1 MNGDMLW
8 KTRTRNKLFA
18 IWLTLTQ
25 IFNIAIIYGWLIL
38 ERPNAPEMFLAVNG
52 PTGIW
57 GALNAV
63 SIAWENAKKS
73 KQGEGN

>member
-1 MNGDMLW
+1 MERPERW

-18 IWLTLTQ
+18 AWLISSQ
-25 IFNIAIIYGWLIL
+25 IFNVAIIYGWLFWN
-38 ERPNAPEMFLAVNG
+38 RPDAPALFIAVNG

-63 SIAWENAKKS
+63 SIAWEKTKK
-73 KQGEGN
+73 QEEI